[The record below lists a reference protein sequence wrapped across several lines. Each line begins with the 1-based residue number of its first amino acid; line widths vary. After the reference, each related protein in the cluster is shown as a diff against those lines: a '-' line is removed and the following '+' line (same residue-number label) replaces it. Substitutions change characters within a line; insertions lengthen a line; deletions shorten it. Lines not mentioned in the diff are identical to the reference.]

1 MSFTNYVFVV
11 TAALLLLLAVR
22 MSRTRVH
29 VVQHGSV
36 KLTSPQLDTELKHLT
51 SPISLLAA
59 ESFGVSDSAAQPLET
74 SQPPSPFGH
83 LANAWID
90 FVCHVESQD
99 TVWIVKI
106 PQGEII
112 PSLGTPLAADAHGF
126 AIVRQGRVV
135 NEFFYQRH

>member
-1 MSFTNYVFVV
+1 MSFTSYVFVV

-22 MSRTRVH
+22 KSRTRVH
-29 VVQHGSV
+29 VVQSGSV
-36 KLTSPQLDTELKHLT
+36 KPSSPQLNAELKYLT

-59 ESFGVSDSAAQPLET
+59 ESFGVSDSAVSPIET
-74 SQPPSPFGH
+74 SHPPSPFGH

-112 PSLGTPLAADAHGF
+112 ASLGTPLAADAHGF